1 MQLGKTLSLGAQDI
15 FSAEVI
21 GFVLKVGLGSIV
33 AWVGVLYI
41 YWGEFLTIISSYLG
55 FIPWEWLKTT
65 GSAIATLLVGYMF
78 IIITISILTS
88 LYSEPLLKSLA
99 KKHYGIEATGSPNP
113 MTSIIINI
121 KASLVFMGL
130 FMLLLALL
138 FVPILGQIVMLYL
151 WSILLREPTIYDV
164 GTLFVSDKE
173 RLKDK
178 SKRARV
184 LAMIASLFNYIPVL
198 NIFAAIYAQ
207 ILFMHHILND

>member
-1 MQLGKTLSLGAQDI
+1 MQLGKTLSLGAKDI

-33 AWVGVLYI
+33 AWIGVLYI
-41 YWGEFLTIISSYLG
+41 YWGEFLAIISSYLG

-65 GSAIATLLVGYMF
+65 GSAIATLLVGYML

-99 KKHYGIEATGSPNP
+99 KKHYGMEATGSPNP
-113 MTSIIINI
+113 MTSMIINI

-130 FMLLLALL
+130 FLLLLPLL
-138 FVPILGQIVMLYL
+138 FVPILGQVVMLYI

-164 GTLFVSDKE
+164 GTLFVNDKE